1 MSQQPNSCS
10 SPNAVVAVKTI
21 GRKDPNV
28 AYTDRSAVRAILQ
41 NPLNRQIALIHVIL
55 IEAPWRRHRTRRRPF
70 YRRFEIDLEETAA
83 KSR

>member
-1 MSQQPNSCS
+1 
-10 SPNAVVAVKTI
+10 
-21 GRKDPNV
+21 
-28 AYTDRSAVRAILQ
+28 VRAILQ